1 MDKADLIEI
10 FSSIQGEGNY
20 VGCRQVFVRFA
31 GCNLHCN
38 YCDTNFNEQEFC
50 DFEISAGTMKFRQIR
65 NPVTAEEVVGA
76 VNALISEVSTHS
88 ISFTGG
94 EPLLQFKFIENVI
107 KRLMVAHSHCPKF
120 FLETNGVLYKNLSK
134 IIDLLDIISMDIKLP
149 SVTNA
154 DFFDLH
160 RKFIEIAKSKD
171 LYIKIVVTNETTI
184 EEFIAAV
191 EMIASI
197 SRNISL
203 ILQPVTPV
211 RKVQPIIPHNLLCFQ
226 KWALD
231 YLDNVRVIPQTH
243 KIINLL

>member
-76 VNALISEVSTHS
+76 VNALISEVPTHS